1 APAPARAPAP
11 RADGA
16 LEAYRDALGALRA
29 RRFGEAEAA
38 FERFAAS
45 HPQHRLAPNARYWRA
60 EALYIQ
66 RRYPAARAAFE
77 AYLRA
82 HPSGEKAPD
91 ALLKIGLCHQRMGD
105 GMAARRAYE
114 RLRREHP
121 QSVAARLASR
131 EDA

>member
-1 APAPARAPAP
+1 
-11 RADGA
+11 
-16 LEAYRDALGALRA
+16 
-29 RRFGEAEAA
+29 
-38 FERFAAS
+38 
-45 HPQHRLAPNARYWRA
+45 
-60 EALYIQ
+60 